1 MHSDLDNHFLRCEEE
16 ILMIGQCSLM
26 LLLVLTLYFAV
37 MLLLVLTLY
46 FAMMLLL
53 VLTLYFAM
61 MLLQVPKD
69 WHLVMVVLLVT
80 GVGML
85 LVAVKSAVQYDPPIL
100 VKHKENLEGRT
111 VRQYLKLM

>member
-1 MHSDLDNHFLRCEEE
+1 MHSDLDNHFLRCKEE

-37 MLLLVLTLY
+37 
-46 FAMMLLL
+46 MLLL